1 MATPGPVNPLQSP
14 SFVHTTS
21 ASPLLPCILLQM
33 SQNIDLTPTDKVLSE
48 TVALYCCHK
57 EKVLTFT
64 CAVARRY
71 QYFISNCKFPA
82 DLLFL
87 SFMNDINC
95 RLKHHGREQC
105 SCKQSDR
112 FWTNLINAAPLM
124 NTLVSFG
131 NKLLRQ
137 LKYSWEPFRL
147 WLL

>member
-1 MATPGPVNPLQSP
+1 MATPGPVKAHPLCTLLQSHP
-14 SFVHTTS
+14 CCP
-21 ASPLLPCILLQM
+21 ASYYKCQRILIWSGVTKS
-33 SQNIDLTPTDKVLSE
+33 SQRQWLCLAVRKG
-48 TVALYCCHK
+48 
-57 EKVLTFT
+57 KVLTFI
-64 CAVARRY
+64 CADARHY

-105 SCKQSDR
+105 SCKQCDR

-147 WLL
+147 RLL